1 MILNSDFYSSVTLL
15 RHCVLFCIKLCDT
28 FTPLFQCSLLI
39 SVLQVMRSPVRLCDL
54 FCMQLF
60 FIMCDTSTLLF
71 QWSLLISVLHFSF
84 QVMSSEVLFIVTY
97 AAYACC
103 IVLCYKTVRLYCV
116 GSNRIR
122 CPSDKN
128 HY

>member
-1 MILNSDFYSSVTLL
+1 MQLLFVMCDTFTLLFECSLL
-15 RHCVLFCIKLCDT
+15 RHCVLFCMQLFFKLCDT

-71 QWSLLISVLHFSF
+71 QCSLLISVLHFSF
-84 QVMSSEVLFIVTY
+84 QVMSSEVLYIVTY
-97 AAYACC
+97 AADMYVAQRVQKIII
-103 IVLCYKTVRLYCV
+103 IVK
-116 GSNRIR
+116 
-122 CPSDKN
+122 
-128 HY
+128 